1 MLDLK
6 EKLGPYAKDLLINY
20 KRVVETPE
28 HTGLTQEQIS
38 GIALACGYATGN
50 IDLTR
55 WIQAQQAA
63 ALSAPMV
70 FAAQAAASI
79 MAMNNVYYRAMHALP
94 DSSYLQMPPGL
105 RMSVMAKPG
114 INAVDFEYLSL
125 AVSAI
130 NGCGLCIGSHTAH
143 LETSGAAKTA
153 IQHALKIAAIVHGI
167 AQAITISTI

>member
-1 MLDLK
+1 
-6 EKLGPYAKDLLINY
+6 
-20 KRVVETPE
+20 
-28 HTGLTQEQIS
+28 
-38 GIALACGYATGN
+38 
-50 IDLTR
+50 
-55 WIQAQQAA
+55 
-63 ALSAPMV
+63 MV

-94 DSSYLQMPPGL
+94 ESSYLQMPPGL

-114 INAVDFEYLSL
+114 IDAVDFEYLSL

-167 AQAITISTI
+167 AQAITISTV

>member
-1 MLDLK
+1 MSDLIAQ
-6 EKLGPYAKDLLINY
+6 LGPYAKDLVINY
-20 KRVVETPE
+20 KRIIEAPE
-28 HTGLTQEQIS
+28 HTGLTDEQIS

-50 IDLTR
+50 GELTR

-63 ALSAPMV
+63 GLSAPMV
-70 FAAQAAASI
+70 FAARAAASI

-105 RMSVMAKPG
+105 RMTVMTKPG
-114 INAVDFEYLSL
+114 IDKTDFEYLSL

-143 LETSGAAKTA
+143 LAASGAEKTA

-167 AQAITISTI
+167 AQAITISTV